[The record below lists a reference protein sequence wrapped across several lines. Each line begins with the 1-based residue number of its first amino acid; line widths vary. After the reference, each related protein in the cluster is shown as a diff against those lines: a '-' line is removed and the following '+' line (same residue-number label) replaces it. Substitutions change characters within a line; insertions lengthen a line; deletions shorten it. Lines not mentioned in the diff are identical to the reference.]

1 MLLNYNILLF
11 LIIIKILY
19 FLGTYNLYLKNGRN
33 LFVAVIPIYNLIILM
48 KILNRPIWWSIL
60 LYIPIIFFFIYPILC
75 LDIIKILEKCS
86 KKDKM
91 LLLITLGGYI
101 IYLNI
106 NPNPN
111 PNPNIIIIK
120 KRSSS
125 IFFSIIFT
133 SIINIYIIQPFGIHT
148 PSMKDSLL
156 VGDFLFVSK
165 LHYGIRIPITQL
177 SIPLI
182 HNNFLGIQSY
192 ISYLRLPYIR
202 LPCFQQINHNDI
214 IVFNFPNDLKK
225 RPLDKKDYYLKRC
238 IGLPGDILSIKNG
251 LIYINGILDNK
262 VQKKIKKYILPKNLK
277 EYNIYPENKLWN
289 RDNYGPIYIPKKGDY
304 LNLNLENISFYKD
317 LITKSENSSLKI
329 KKKKIFIN
337 NKVQSKYLVNK
348 NYYFMLGDN
357 KNNSLDSRYWGLIP
371 YDHIVGKPLFI
382 WLSISKN
389 ELVRWNRC
397 FTIINS
403 KTEKKYYIYHIM
415 IIIIIYEI
423 NYLCKRRRISR

>member
-75 LDIIKILEKCS
+75 LDIIKIFEKCS

-111 PNPNIIIIK
+111 PNLIK

-262 VQKKIKKYILPKNLK
+262 VQKKIKKYIFPKNLK

-304 LNLNLENISFYKD
+304 LNLNLENLSFYKD
-317 LITKSENSSLKI
+317 LITKYENSSLKI

>member
-11 LIIIKILY
+11 IIIIKIIY
-19 FLGTYNLYLKNGRN
+19 FIGTYNLYLKNGIN
-33 LFVAVIPIYNLIILM
+33 LFVAVIPIYNIIILM

-75 LDIIKILEKCS
+75 LDIINIFDKCS

-106 NPNPN
+106 NIK
-111 PNPNIIIIK
+111 IIKNK

-125 IFFSIIFT
+125 LFFSIIFT
-133 SIINIYIIQPFGIHT
+133 SMINIYIIQPFVIPT

-165 LHYGIRIPITQL
+165 LHYGI
-177 SIPLI
+177 
-182 HNNFLGIQSY
+182 Y
-192 ISYLRLPYIR
+192 YLRLP
-202 LPCFQQINHNDI
+202 CFKQINHNDI
-214 IVFNFPNDLKK
+214 IVFNFPNDFKK
-225 RPLDKKDYYLKRC
+225 IPLEKKDYYLKRC

-262 VQKKIKKYILPKNLK
+262 VPKILKKYILPKNLK

-317 LITKSENSSLKI
+317 LITKYENSSLKI
-329 KKKKIFIN
+329 KKNKIFIN

-357 KNNSLDSRYWGLIP
+357 RNNSLDSRYWGLIP

-382 WLSISKN
+382 WLSILFSKN
-389 ELVRWNRC
+389 EFVRWNRC

-403 KTEKKYYIYHIM
+403 QTENKYYIYHIM
-415 IIIIIYEI
+415 IIIYEI
-423 NYLCKRRRISR
+423 NYLCKRRRIYR